1 MKTGAPVYILKEHSI
16 FMTCAYEHL
25 SLEYDANSIS
35 YSFQQGINTDSDLQI
50 QKRRDKMNS
59 YIAELLALAATHGL
73 NLTGDSDIEL
83 VVQSLLDKSN
93 AQICKYYFIDHSK
106 RLLFWVH
113 VQLGENIF
121 DGVQGAEKMSHISAP
136 SNTSEQ
142 SSCPDNYVY
151 RVCCRTTV
159 LASLSF
165 VCLLLLCE
173 KLF

>member
-1 MKTGAPVYILKEHSI
+1 
-16 FMTCAYEHL
+16 
-25 SLEYDANSIS
+25 
-35 YSFQQGINTDSDLQI
+35 
-50 QKRRDKMNS
+50 
-59 YIAELLALAATHGL
+59 
-73 NLTGDSDIEL
+73 
-83 VVQSLLDKSN
+83 
-93 AQICKYYFIDHSK
+93 
-106 RLLFWVH
+106 LLFWVH

-173 KLF
+173 KLFWQQWPQNIHHQCKIWIALSGRTAKYTLTKSFRDLHSLGNSEKLLCTLALVRVPSDCIHRMLKGSCRNYYDGPVALALRWWWIIEDFGFD